1 MFTICQNLKI
11 VFHRFDVTSDEAEV
25 IIQLSQIDNKS
36 TVLARFDIH
45 NKFLMILIRTEFS
58 EKVKLVIGF
67 HLLRVESNREYR
79 LHSVIPGSDAGAS
92 DYIK

>member
-1 MFTICQNLKI
+1 MTDIWFCI
-11 VFHRFDVTSDEAEV
+11 RFDVTSDEAEV
-25 IIQLSQIDNKS
+25 IIQLSQKENKS
-36 TVLARFDIH
+36 TVLARFDI
-45 NKFLMILIRTEFS
+45 NKQLLIIKTGYDFS

-79 LHSVIPGSDAGAS
+79 LHSVIAGSDAGAS

>member
-1 MFTICQNLKI
+1 MFDWFLL
-11 VFHRFDVTSDEAEV
+11 RFDVTSDEGEV
-25 IIQLSQIDNKS
+25 IIQLSQKENKS
-36 TVLARFDIH
+36 TVLA
-45 NKFLMILIRTEFS
+45 S

-79 LHSVIPGSDAGAS
+79 LHSVIADSDAGAS